1 MVERLKTWH
10 GACHYRKAKTW
21 HGSLPARKKKIMSKE
36 VKSLKKGLEVLMTLN
51 TERKGDR
58 KWLP

>member
-1 MVERLKTWH
+1 MVDRLKTWH
-10 GACHYRKAKTW
+10 GACHYRKAKTSQ
-21 HGSLPARKKKIMSKE
+21 GLLPARKKKIMSRE

-51 TERKGDR
+51 TERKGDN